1 MFLKMLKV
9 LESNKRLKIYDL
21 MKSIFIVQKIFEIT
35 IIYLYLNYF

>member
-9 LESNKRLKIYDL
+9 LESNKRFKIYDL